1 MTITEKTE
9 IREALEDLHTRLQ
22 AVLRMPLDVTT
33 RSYMES
39 TRLWIRLSLELKD

>member
-1 MTITEKTE
+1 MTTAEKTE
-9 IREALEDLHTRLQ
+9 IREALEDLRQ
-22 AVLRMPLDVTT
+22 RIDAVLRMPLDVTT